1 MRFVEFAVGWNKAHL
16 PTLTCAA
23 ITFDRR
29 VTRGK
34 KLISVFT
41 AWRAVSAMFILNGAL
56 FGIWASRIPAVRDHL
71 NLSHEELGYG
81 LLFMAA
87 GAVCSFPVT
96 GRLTDR
102 FGAVAIT
109 RVIAVLYTLS
119 LILLAYADSFWALAI
134 FLFVFGAF
142 HGSMDVAMNAWAA
155 ETEQAYDKPLMSSF
169 HAMWSLGAGLG
180 ALSGYA
186 AVQVQLTVLQHF
198 LFAGGIVVAFALTMS
213 WVHWESKR
221 SEQADGRVFA
231 LPSGALVLVGVAALC
246 GALGEGAVADWG
258 AIFMRDVTGATESVA
273 TLGYAVFS
281 VTMVAFRLA
290 GGFLIARFGPVA
302 SARFGGFSAAV
313 GVSAV
318 VSSSSAELALVG
330 FALMGVG
337 YAVIMPLAF
346 SRAANDPYVPPGQAI
361 ASVATLG
368 YGGLLIGPPLIGF
381 LAELLTLRLAFA
393 VLIPLAVLIIL
404 CAGALRRAD

>member
-1 MRFVEFAVGWNKAHL
+1 MIGLLA
-16 PTLTCAA
+16 
-23 ITFDRR
+23 
-29 VTRGK
+29 
-34 KLISVFT
+34 

-56 FGIWASRIPAVRDHL
+56 FGIWASRIPAVRDGL
-71 NLSHEELGYG
+71 ELSHEALGYG

-102 FGAVAIT
+102 FGAVTIT
-109 RVIAVLYTLS
+109 RAIAVLYTLS
-119 LILLAYADSFWALAI
+119 LILLAMADGFWALAA

-155 ETEQAYDKPLMSSF
+155 EVEQAYGKPVMSSF

-180 ALSGYA
+180 ALSGYG
-186 AVQVQLTVLQHF
+186 AVQMGLTVMQHF
-198 LFAGGIVVAFALTMS
+198 LLAGGVVVALALALS
-213 WVHWESKR
+213 WVRWTSRRAASKGG
-221 SEQADGRVFA
+221 AVFA
-231 LPSGALVLVGVAALC
+231 LPSGALILVGFTALC
-246 GALGEGAVADWG
+246 GALGEGAVADWS
-258 AIFMRDVTGATESVA
+258 AIFLRDVTEAAESVA
-273 TLGYAVFS
+273 ALGYAVFS

-290 GGFLIARFGPVA
+290 GGFVIARFGAV
-302 SARFGGFSAAV
+302 STARFGGICAVLGVFTVVSAAEA
-313 GVSAV
+313 G
-318 VSSSSAELALVG
+318 LALAG

-346 SRAANDPYVPPGQAI
+346 SRAASDPHVPPGQAI

-381 LAELLTLRLAFA
+381 LAEMLTLRLAFA
-393 VLIPLAVLIIL
+393 ALLPLAVLIVL
-404 CAGALRRAD
+404 LSGALRPASLD

>member
-1 MRFVEFAVGWNKAHL
+1 M
-16 PTLTCAA
+16 
-23 ITFDRR
+23 
-29 VTRGK
+29 
-34 KLISVFT
+34 ISVVS
-41 AWRAVSAMFILNGAL
+41 AWRAVTAMFILNGAL

-71 NLSHEELGYG
+71 QLSHEALGYG

-109 RVIAVLYTLS
+109 RVIAVLYTGS
-119 LILLAYADSFWALAI
+119 LVLLGLADSFTLLAI

-155 ETEQAYDKPLMSSF
+155 EVESAYDKPLMSSF

-180 ALSGYA
+180 AISGYV
-186 AVQVQLTVLQHF
+186 AVQMQMSVLQHF
-198 LFAGGIVVAFALTMS
+198 LAAGGLVVALALALS
-213 WVHWESKR
+213 WVQWTSRR
-221 SEQADGRVFA
+221 SVQSQGSVFA
-231 LPSGALVLVGVAALC
+231 FPSGVLILVGFTALC
-246 GALGEGAVADWG
+246 GALGEGAVADWS
-258 AIFMRDVTGATESVA
+258 AIFLRDVTGAAESIA

-281 VTMVAFRLA
+281 VAMVVCRLA
-290 GGFLIARFGPVA
+290 GGLVIARVGPVA
-302 SARFGGFSAAV
+302 AARGGGMFAAMGV
-313 GVSAV
+313 FCVVSAG
-318 VSSSSAELALVG
+318 AAPLALVG
-330 FALMGVG
+330 FTLMGVG

-346 SRAANDPYVPPGQAI
+346 SRAANDPQIPPGQAI

-381 LAELLTLRLAFA
+381 LAELLTLRMAFG
-393 VLIPLAVLIIL
+393 VLLPLAVLIVV
-404 CAGALRRAD
+404 CAGALKRAD

>member
-1 MRFVEFAVGWNKAHL
+1 
-16 PTLTCAA
+16 
-23 ITFDRR
+23 
-29 VTRGK
+29 
-34 KLISVFT
+34 
-41 AWRAVSAMFILNGAL
+41 MFILNGAL
-56 FGIWASRIPAVRDHL
+56 FGIWASRIPAVRDRL
-71 NLSHEELGYG
+71 GLSHEDLGYG

-87 GAVCSFPVT
+87 GAVCSFPIT

-119 LILLAYADSFWALAI
+119 LILLAIAGGFWGLAV
-134 FLFVFGAF
+134 FLFIFGAF

-155 ETEQAYDKPLMSSF
+155 EVEQAYDKPVMSSF

-186 AVQVQLTVLQHF
+186 AVQMGLNVLMHF
-198 LFAGGIVVAFALTMS
+198 LLAGGVVVGLALVLS
-213 WVHWESKR
+213 WVLWTSKR
-221 SEQADGRVFA
+221 SDRGQGSVFA
-231 LPSGALVLVGVAALC
+231 LPSGILVLVGFTALC
-246 GALGEGAVADWG
+246 GALGEGAVADWS
-258 AIFMRDVTGATESVA
+258 AIYLRDITDATESVA
-273 TLGYAVFS
+273 ALGYAVFS

-290 GGFLIARFGPVA
+290 GAFVIARFGPVA
-302 SARFGGFSAAV
+302 TARFGGLCAAL
-313 GVSAV
+313 GVFAV
-318 VSSSSAELALVG
+318 VSATDPLPALAG

-346 SRAANDPYVPPGQAI
+346 SRAASDPDVPPGQAI

-381 LAELLTLRLAFA
+381 LAELFGLRLAFS
-393 VLIPLAVLIIL
+393 VLLPLAVLIIVL
-404 CAGALRRAD
+404 AGALRRAD